1 MTIQKGEPWGAVA
14 PTPHDVVMAAT
25 EEAAARSVRDG
36 ARFVWLTSG
45 DLVRALGPITSH
57 GRAAP
62 SKPRIGEPCL
72 QLPCDLLEVKL
83 GDRDVVPAV
92 SRVVVGSMFRPRWWL
107 SAGGFV
113 GDLNV
118 APRAHPND
126 GVADALEFVSPV
138 TTRQIIQI
146 RRRMRRGDHLP
157 HPGLVMHRGPRVQW
171 SATSNE
177 PLPARSAARV
187 YIDGK
192 RYARFTSVHVTVRPD
207 AWTLCVPQQLA

>member
-1 MTIQKGEPWGAVA
+1 MTIQKGEPWGVVA
-14 PTPHDVVMAAT
+14 PTPRDVVLAAT
-25 EEAAARSVRDG
+25 EEAAARAVRDG
-36 ARFVWLTSG
+36 ARFVGLTSG
-45 DLVRALGPITSH
+45 DLVRALGPLTSH

-62 SKPRIGEPCL
+62 STLAIGEPCL
-72 QLPCDLLEVKL
+72 QLPCDLLEVTL
-83 GDRDVVPAV
+83 GDHDVVPAV
-92 SRVVVGSMFRPRWWL
+92 SRVMVGSRFRPRWWV
-107 SAGGFV
+107 SAGGFL

-126 GVADALEFVSPV
+126 GVADAVEFVSPV
-138 TTRQIIQI
+138 SARQILQI
-146 RRRMRRGDHLP
+146 RRRMRLGDHLP

-171 SATSNE
+171 SAMSTTPS
-177 PLPARSAARV
+177 PARSAARV